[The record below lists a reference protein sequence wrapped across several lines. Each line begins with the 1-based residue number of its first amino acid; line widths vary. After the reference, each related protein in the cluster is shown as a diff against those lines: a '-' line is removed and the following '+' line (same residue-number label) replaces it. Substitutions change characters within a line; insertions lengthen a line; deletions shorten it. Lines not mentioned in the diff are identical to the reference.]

1 MNENN
6 MLSNISQLERHGN
19 AETKVPYRI
28 DGKKAS
34 CTNPDDWTD
43 FDTACRAF
51 DPAKYNGLGFVLRK
65 EDNIVCIDLDGC
77 IGDDGQICDEAM
89 DIVKKMNSWTEISYS
104 GKGLHIF
111 VRGTKPTDKCRA
123 TPREFKSLEVY
134 DDACFIAITGNHLPG
149 TPLDIMERQSELN
162 ELCAK
167 YFPESESTPAQ
178 SVKPELDLSDDESQ
192 DYRES
197 TIRKA
202 LSHTR
207 EHYDPNHNAMPKHET
222 AATDHSPNPLEK
234 HPLQTLTPQAQAHHA
249 SPVASPLQPQSQ
261 REAFLVRTVSSLLHE
276 VKAKAQSPITPLF
289 DVFWLKGELAFLFGS
304 VDVGKSILAVQIA
317 DAISKGVKIQGFDGP
332 QKPMK
337 VGYFDFEL
345 SDSQFL
351 KRYSDKSGNVY
362 EFSPNFLRA
371 EIDAKAE
378 IPKGIDYILERIENT
393 IIHNRIEVAVIDN
406 LTALVSNINKT
417 KYIMGFMRKLL
428 LLKSRQNISMLV
440 TCPYLIRDLCLLIT
454 ICDNDSRFC
463 DSAFAIENS
472 AKGRHLRY
480 LKQIKTR
487 SAELKYDKN
496 VAVFYLVKRNR
507 FIGFEHIGFDDER
520 EHLCNFF

>member
-1 MNENN
+1 MNT
-6 MLSNISQLERHGN
+6 NI
-19 AETKVPYRI
+19 
-28 DGKKAS
+28 
-34 CTNPDDWTD
+34 NPDT
-43 FDTACRAF
+43 
-51 DPAKYNGLGFVLRK
+51 PEKYSPEPHNGT
-65 EDNIVCIDLDGC
+65 
-77 IGDDGQICDEAM
+77 Q
-89 DIVKKMNSWTEISYS
+89 
-104 GKGLHIF
+104 
-111 VRGTKPTDKCRA
+111 P
-123 TPREFKSLEVY
+123 
-134 DDACFIAITGNHLPG
+134 
-149 TPLDIMERQSELN
+149 
-162 ELCAK
+162 
-167 YFPESESTPAQ
+167 
-178 SVKPELDLSDDESQ
+178 
-192 DYRES
+192 
-197 TIRKA
+197 
-202 LSHTR
+202 
-207 EHYDPNHNAMPKHET
+207 
-222 AATDHSPNPLEK
+222 
-234 HPLQTLTPQAQAHHA
+234 QAHHA
-249 SPVASPLQPQSQ
+249 SPVVSPLQPQ

-317 DAISKGVKIQGFDGP
+317 DAISRGAKIACFDGP

-463 DSAFAIENS
+463 DSAFSIENS